1 MDRTAELTD
10 EQVSATLG
18 ALKDRI
24 TRLLGRSL
32 EKLLLFGS
40 RARGDADPDSD
51 VDVAIIVRGLD
62 TETKERIFSA
72 ITDIE
77 LDLLVPVSALVLS
90 DREFRSL
97 VARERRIAL
106 DIQREGI
113 PL

>member
-1 MDRTAELTD
+1 MSLA
-10 EQVSATLG
+10 LG
-18 ALKDRI
+18 AVKDKV
-24 TRLLGRSL
+24 TTLLGGSL

-40 RARGDADPDSD
+40 RARGDADSESD

-62 TETKERIFSA
+62 SRTKERIFSA
-72 ITDIE
+72 IADIE

-90 DREFRSL
+90 DDEFRSL
-97 VARERRIAL
+97 IARERRIAL